1 MESSLGLSR
10 GHHRPSQRETS
21 SVSKVA
27 TTRRVTH
34 VIGRSSELT
43 DFLFEELQALDDV
56 RVIPHPLPV
65 RRPWSNVL
73 RALEV
78 YLFPWL
84 PRSLYFDAAYIAQL
98 RRIGPNDKVL
108 FFALDNRKDLQIV
121 RKFIAARELAVW
133 LWNPIQSF
141 RCNALSQGWFL
152 RWLRNAGIR
161 AYTFDPADAR
171 DFGIGLT
178 PQVFRH
184 VAPETIAAEDTS
196 SSPRSDVYFVGADKG
211 RLSELRALEST
222 LQHAGLSTHFHVVA
236 DKRRRYSADERAWL
250 RTDQLRYHDNLSQVK
265 RSRAILE
272 ILQSGQ
278 SGTTLRY
285 VEALFLDRKL
295 ITNNRAIRE
304 APGYDPSRFF
314 ILGEDDL
321 AGIREFIERP
331 PRPVCPR
338 VLARHAIGS
347 WLRQF

>member
-1 MESSLGLSR
+1 MR
-10 GHHRPSQRETS
+10 Q
-21 SVSKVA
+21 VV
-27 TTRRVTH
+27 H

-43 DFLFEELQALDDV
+43 DFLFEELLALDDV
-56 RVIPHPLPV
+56 RVIQHPSPA
-65 RRPWSNVL
+65 RRPWSNLL
-73 RALEV
+73 RGLEV
-78 YLFPWL
+78 YLLPWL
-84 PRSLYFDAAYIAQL
+84 QRSLIFDATYIAQL
-98 RRIGPNDKVL
+98 RRIRPNDKVL
-108 FFALDNRKDLQIV
+108 FFALDNRKDLQIA
-121 RKFIAARELAVW
+121 RKFIASRELAVW

-141 RCNALSQGWFL
+141 RRSALSQGWFL
-152 RWLRNAGIR
+152 RWLRHAGIR
-161 AYTFDPADAR
+161 AYTFDPIDAR

-184 VAPETIAAEDTS
+184 VAPQADAAEDASATLT
-196 SSPRSDVYFVGADKG
+196 DVYFVGADKG
-211 RLSELRALEST
+211 RLRELRSLEST
-222 LQHAGLSTHFHVVA
+222 LQEAGLSTHFHVVA
-236 DKRRRYSADERAWL
+236 GKRRRYAAEERAWL
-250 RTDQLRYHDNLSQVK
+250 RTDQLTYHDNLSQVK

-272 ILQSGQ
+272 LLQSGQ
-278 SGTTLRY
+278 SGATLRY

-347 WLRQF
+347 WVRQF